1 MSDFWLFAAITENLW
16 FTAIFTLIIVS
27 VVWSAWERLGKE
39 EKNYDWYRKQHPG
52 AFRNG
57 RILCHRCGND
67 RIAIRALLRQNYL
80 REHVCSNC
88 GTTLFYSPE
97 RGV

>member
-1 MSDFWLFAAITENLW
+1 MDDWFLPVFFAV
-16 FTAIFTLIIVS
+16 FFGFFTLVS
-27 VVWSAWERLGKE
+27 VSIARYWRRIALLKRQ
-39 EKNYDWYRKQHPG
+39 NYDWYRKQHPG

-57 RILCHRCGND
+57 RILCHKCGND
-67 RIAIRALLRQNYL
+67 RIAIRALLQQTYL